1 MLKVEKGDLKSF
13 GILVSTLA
21 KIQNMLQNTRSVVKE
36 LPRFNAV
43 GKGLPNAGKT
53 GVYVLRA
60 LALRLG
66 LDEFYFDNYAMEIQF

>member
-1 MLKVEKGDLKSF
+1 V
-13 GILVSTLA
+13 
-21 KIQNMLQNTRSVVKE
+21 VVKE

-43 GKGLPNAGKT
+43 GRKPNAGKT

-66 LDEFYFDNYAMEIQF
+66 LDNFTLTIMPRWKFNFKTDPLPAYYLSQQMQLLMVISI